1 MGGGPRVPEGPE
13 TLDFA
18 ILYWYCVFCN
28 QLAITNIQWK
38 HFILKFISVI
48 TLTRDTTN
56 LFSCN
61 NNNYQSDIL
70 FQVTKFILWPTHM
83 ANIWLPFRHLNRNI
97 SLQLLKQ
104 NGSLLNGY
112 PTRNSFSLS
121 PSRDMYRLAYGSWE
135 NPIIIKLT
143 ASAQSLGL
151 MKQNCSFMCEFS
163 VGLVIFLFLGS
174 EAYRP
179 SRLLYFMNG
188 LYWEN
193 FCESFI
199 VISQHW
205 FIKLYVWELTF
216 LLETMKTKLLLMEI
230 WLSPENI
237 FNFQI
242 FVSRKLL
249 FGFPISLNVTSVLSD
264 FRFVFY
270 L

>member
-1 MGGGPRVPEGPE
+1 
-13 TLDFA
+13 
-18 ILYWYCVFCN
+18 
-28 QLAITNIQWK
+28 
-38 HFILKFISVI
+38 
-48 TLTRDTTN
+48 
-56 LFSCN
+56 
-61 NNNYQSDIL
+61 
-70 FQVTKFILWPTHM
+70 M

-121 PSRDMYRLAYGSWE
+121 PSRDMYRLAYRSWE

-242 FVSRKLL
+242 FVSVRFSYFSQCYVSFKWFSIRVLPL
-249 FGFPISLNVTSVLSD
+249 AGGSFLIPAFGWFMTTTVPD
-264 FRFVFY
+264 YF
-270 L
+270 